1 MRWAA
6 TSANERAS
14 FLPVNQFH
22 DVLWSLVN
30 TGTHKNRWTRS
41 GLSAHLE
48 VKNIPIP
55 SVCQSSSPVP
65 TAMLMLVVV
74 AVVVI
79 MTPIILSFGPIYQ
92 LRPKTIFCK
101 NQAFLQVSTY
111 HPVWQWNYL
120 QTHVWQTKDEADN
133 PQIQNVLSQ
142 SISLKKISHIKFII
156 LPRFHIHSHRQAHV
170 QSRWRSGEGQ
180 SLVEVSL
187 T

>member
-1 MRWAA
+1 
-6 TSANERAS
+6 
-14 FLPVNQFH
+14 
-22 DVLWSLVN
+22 
-30 TGTHKNRWTRS
+30 
-41 GLSAHLE
+41 
-48 VKNIPIP
+48 
-55 SVCQSSSPVP
+55 
-65 TAMLMLVVV
+65 
-74 AVVVI
+74 

-120 QTHVWQTKDEADN
+120 QTHVWQTKDEVDN

-142 SISLKKISHIKFII
+142 SMSLKKISHILLSSFFLGSAFILI
-156 LPRFHIHSHRQAHV
+156 VKLMFRA
-170 QSRWRSGEGQ
+170 GEGQ

>member
-1 MRWAA
+1 MDQVRPLC
-6 TSANERAS
+6 S
-14 FLPVNQFH
+14 F
-22 DVLWSLVN
+22 
-30 TGTHKNRWTRS
+30 RS
-41 GLSAHLE
+41 E
-48 VKNIPIP
+48 KYTNP

-120 QTHVWQTKDEADN
+120 QTHVWQTKDEVDN

-142 SISLKKISHIKFII
+142 SMSLKKISHILLSSFFLGSAFILI
-156 LPRFHIHSHRQAHV
+156 VKLMFRA
-170 QSRWRSGEGQ
+170 GEGQ
-180 SLVEVSL
+180 VKVRVWSKSV
-187 T
+187 